1 MNSAVKPNNVD
12 DFPSSYVLCSLVRNT
27 VKFFLFEC
35 HYSHCTILSC
45 MLNCIAAIYVNHHL
59 FVQMLQLVP

>member
-45 MLNCIAAIYVNHHL
+45 ML
-59 FVQMLQLVP
+59 